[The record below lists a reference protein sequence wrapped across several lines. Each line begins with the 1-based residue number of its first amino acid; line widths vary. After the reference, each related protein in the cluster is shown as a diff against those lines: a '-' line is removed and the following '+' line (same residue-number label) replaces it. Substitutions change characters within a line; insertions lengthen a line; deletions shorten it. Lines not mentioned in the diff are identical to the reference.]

1 MKSVKKSTVVTAFM
15 LLICSLF
22 TAGCDS
28 TDPPAQLAITA
39 QPKST
44 LDPASTSLLVTL
56 LHQYFSLKDALVA
69 TRNMQADSA
78 AKTMQQ
84 SLITLKSSL
93 PADSSTNV
101 TCDTTLRNDILVM
114 EQSLQKILAVKDEGC
129 EVKRVNFQPLSD
141 ALYHLLQQVKLK
153 NVVVY
158 HSLCPMALNEEGAR
172 WLSQYHEIKNPY
184 FGQKMLTCGV
194 VTDTLF

>member
-1 MKSVKKSTVVTAFM
+1 MAFFV
-15 LLICSLF
+15 LTCGLF
-22 TAGCDS
+22 ITGCDS
-28 TDPPAQLAITA
+28 TDPPAQLEIKA
-39 QPKST
+39 QPQSN
-44 LDPASTSLLVTL
+44 LDPAATTLLVTL

-69 TRNMQADSA
+69 TQNTRADSA

-84 SLITLKSSL
+84 SLVALKSSL
-93 PADSSTNV
+93 PADSGISTG
-101 TCDTTLRNDILVM
+101 DTTIRDDISVM
-114 EQSLQKILAVKDEGC
+114 EQSLLKILALKDEGC